1 MEHLEDLSRGEL
13 LKLIDMH
20 AKSWLAHDGCW
31 FLAAEEKYGLDAA
44 IALDTQACG
53 RFSAAEAARIMRAFQ
68 IPEAGGLDALDK
80 ALRYRLYTTINPQV
94 IERSNQGTLVFKML
108 TCRVHAARRR
118 KGLADFPCK
127 PVGTVEY
134 TRFAETIDARIKTRC
149 VQCPPD
155 RTEGTGFVCGWEFTV

>member
-1 MEHLEDLSRGEL
+1 MEHLENLSRGEL
-13 LKLIDMH
+13 LKLIDIH

-44 IALDTQACG
+44 IALDIQACG
-53 RFSAAEAARIMRAFQ
+53 RFSAAEAGQIMKAFQ
-68 IPEAGGLDALDK
+68 IPEAGGLDALHK

-94 IERSNQGTLVFKML
+94 IERPDRGTLVFKML
-108 TCRVHAARRR
+108 KCRVHAARRR
-118 KGLADFPCK
+118 KGLPDFPCK
-127 PVGTVEY
+127 PVGIVEY